1 MRVKRLTAMEPLE
14 ETSSMLADTNVIET
28 CIPHRTPMRLVDRLL
43 ASQGDQATVES
54 QVRPHWPGAADGLA
68 DPVLLIEVVAQS
80 VAVLVGWQRRHE
92 EKMGGRGLLVG
103 VRKTEIQCDE
113 LRVGDRLQSHV
124 ELLYK
129 VENYAVYQGR
139 VLDLKGR
146 LLAQVELQSYRP
158 DDFPGAIEE
167 KHE

>member
-1 MRVKRLTAMEPLE
+1 
-14 ETSSMLADTNVIET
+14 MLADTDIIET
-28 CIPHRTPMRLVDRLL
+28 CIPHRKPMRLVERLL
-43 ASQGDQATVES
+43 ASQDDQASVES
-54 QVRPHWPGAADGLA
+54 FVHPYWPGAAGGFA

-103 VRKTEIQCDE
+103 VRKTEFHCDR

-129 VENYAVYQGR
+129 VENYAVYQGQ
-139 VLDLKGR
+139 VLDDEGR

-167 KHE
+167 NP